1 MNKLFYIALT
11 AAGLSM
17 ASCNSDEP
25 SLPVTTEN
33 DFESADGQLVIQ
45 LGADNVP
52 QAAITRAATE
62 GPIESTDISYLNEIG
77 IFAVARNQ
85 TLSQSDL
92 NNWYEDSYSP
102 RNILLGNAR
111 ATGTSNAAFDNEV
124 HTGVHRISF
133 FKKTNGESDVYTDVT
148 GAVYYY
154 PMKVDRNY
162 DFFGYFPR
170 VATSDINVTN
180 NNVQIPFTINGK
192 MDIIAGRSETPA
204 DINENDLYID
214 ENGTKGNNNT
224 ISGYNAKYIREIKYH
239 NWLIGTYPSNCTGD
253 KIKYVPNIVFN
264 HLLTKLN
271 FQVITAKEQAGGP
284 GNKEDG
290 PDDDRTDATSLR
302 VKSISV
308 TNTKTNATLNLL
320 GTQPTLTFSGS
331 PQSLS
336 MIKDMSALSV
346 WEGDEIKPQVFQD
359 TESPTYVSAG
369 YLMLQPGENGT
380 LENYNIQLTIKAPS
394 ATGIPTEQTVN
405 LEVKPATG
413 LFLAGHS
420 YNIRIAL
427 YAMQKV
433 HLSATLTDWIED
445 ANSNIYSPVE

>member
-1 MNKLFYIALT
+1 MNKLLYIALT

-25 SLPVTTEN
+25 TLPATSEN

-52 QAAITRAATE
+52 QAAITRATQ
-62 GPIESTDISYLNEIG
+62 GPIEGTDISQLDDIG

-85 TLSQSDL
+85 TLGASDL
-92 NNWYEDSYSP
+92 NNWYQDSYSP
-102 RNILLGNAR
+102 RNILLGNAK
-111 ATGTSNAAFDNEV
+111 ATGTTNDAFDVNV
-124 HTGVHRISF
+124 HPGLHRISF
-133 FKKTNGESDVYTDVT
+133 FQMTNGASDTYSGTT

-170 VATSDINVTN
+170 VATNRITVTN
-180 NNVQIPFTINGK
+180 NNVQIPFTITGN

-204 DINENDLYID
+204 DINENTLYVD
-214 ENGTKGNNNT
+214 ENGTNGDNKT

-239 NWLIGTYPSNCTGD
+239 NWLIDNYPTQCLGP

-284 GNKEDG
+284 GNSVNG
-290 PDDDRTDATSLR
+290 PENDREEAKNLR
-302 VKSISV
+302 VKNISV

-320 GTQPTLTFSGS
+320 GSTPTITFSGTA
-331 PQSLS
+331 QSLP
-336 MIKDMSALSV
+336 MIKNSDATTI
-346 WEGDEIKPQVFQD
+346 WADADNIIPQEYQD
-359 TESPTYVSAG
+359 GTTYKSAG
-369 YLMLQPGENGT
+369 YLMLQPGEANT
-380 LENYNIQLTIKAPS
+380 LESYTIQLTVVAPG
-394 ATGIPTEQTVN
+394 TGGIPTEQTVN
-405 LEVKPATG
+405 LEVKPSTG
-413 LFLAGHS
+413 LFRAGHS

-433 HLSATLTDWIED
+433 HLSASLTGWTDDED
-445 ANSNIYSPVE
+445 IYAPVE